1 MKLKIVSEGSGETTK
16 VVDAETGEELE
27 NVIGLELSMDAFN
40 VQAALLVRDP
50 HLAINNLEAQEIR
63 QGDSAGHDGGTSSSD
78 NQQHIEQAS
87 QQV

>member
-63 QGDSAGHDGGTSSSD
+63 QGDSTGYDGGTSSSD

>member
-63 QGDSAGHDGGTSSSD
+63 QGDSAGYDGGTSSSD